1 MTGRYVCVH
10 LQQHLLPGRWGAM
23 EPHDI
28 ATLSLSMCLDP
39 VIAVQGEEGGGSVF
53 LPGSL
58 SVSLSEQSALIS
70 LQVGSPVS
78 LRPHAS

>member
-1 MTGRYVCVH
+1 
-10 LQQHLLPGRWGAM
+10 M